1 METMSDTQ
9 LQGKSETILSH
20 AELFKKSIWRVADVM
35 AFTGLGYS
43 TLMRYT
49 SKKKIP
55 HRKRANKLYFIPQ
68 EIMNWIDEGD

>member
-1 METMSDTQ
+1 METIDNNQ
-9 LQGKSETILSH
+9 FPDKSEVTLSH
-20 AELFKKSIWRVADVM
+20 AELFKKQIWRVNDVM
-35 AFTGLGYS
+35 AFTGMGYS

-49 SKKKIP
+49 SQKRIP